1 MQDTTNADRAGW
13 ALAALTGFVAA
24 TRVDTARD
32 AVADLIANLL
42 HLARSRGLDVDL
54 LLDQT
59 GKMMAEEFSEDSEG
73 DKAAVQCLFRELLPD
88 AVDLEKP
95 IRLGYLIW

>member
-32 AVADLIANLL
+32 AIADLIANLL
-42 HLARSRGLDVDL
+42 HLARGRGLDMDM

-59 GKMMAEEFSEDSEG
+59 IKLMAEEFAEDPEG
-73 DKAAVQCLFRELLPD
+73 DMAAVQARFRELLPD
-88 AVDLEKP
+88 DS
-95 IRLGYLIW
+95 

>member
-1 MQDTTNADRAGW
+1 MNDITNADRAEW
-13 ALAALTGFVAA
+13 AMDALTGFVAA

-42 HLARSRGLDVDL
+42 HLARGRGLDVDL

-59 GKMMAEEFSEDSEG
+59 RRLMAEEFAEDAEG
-73 DKAAVQCLFRELLPD
+73 DMATVQARFRELLPD
-88 AVDLEKP
+88 DS
-95 IRLGYLIW
+95 

>member
-1 MQDTTNADRAGW
+1 MTVASKPMQDTSNADRAEW
-13 ALAALTGFVAA
+13 AMDALTDFVAA

-54 LLDQT
+54 LLNQT
-59 GKMMAEEFSEDSEG
+59 RKLMVEEFAQDAEG
-73 DKAAVQCLFRELLPD
+73 NMAAVQTRFRELLPD
-88 AVDLEKP
+88 DS
-95 IRLGYLIW
+95 